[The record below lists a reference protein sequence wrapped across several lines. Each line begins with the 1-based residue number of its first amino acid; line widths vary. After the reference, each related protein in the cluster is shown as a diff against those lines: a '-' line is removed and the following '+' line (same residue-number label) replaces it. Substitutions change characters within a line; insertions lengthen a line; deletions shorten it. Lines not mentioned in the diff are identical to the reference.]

1 MKKTYIVTETG
12 GDLFRRDAE
21 KYEIEIVPMHV
32 QIEGESRDDGAF
44 PVTDIFDSYKRT
56 KVLPKTSAT
65 NPHEYKEAFDRIMA
79 KNPDAQIIHVAYS
92 AITTA
97 SYHNAVLAAEGMNN
111 VTHIDTKN
119 VTGGQRA
126 VVLKIAEYIENNP
139 DATPQQIKEYGENMA
154 EKCQF
159 AFFPGDLEYLKAG
172 GRVSNAAY
180 LVASMLNLKPL
191 IEMIDGKLVGTKKYR
206 GNNDKVFVKFLD
218 EYLANNSFEKETFFM
233 VYSAGLED
241 DVKKQLEHTARKHG
255 YKKITRVPPGCVI
268 ATHAGPGAF
277 GAGGFKIK

>member
-1 MKKTYIVTETG
+1 MRKTYIVTESG
-12 GDLFRRDAE
+12 GDLFRQDAE

-32 QIEGESRDDGAF
+32 QMEGESRDDGAF

-241 DVKKQLEHTARKHG
+241 SVKKQLEHTARKHG
-255 YKKITRVPPGCVI
+255 YKKSTWVPTGCVI

>member
-97 SYHNAVLAAEGMNN
+97 SYHNAVLAAEKIIACGTEAAANEFN
-111 VTHIDTKN
+111 
-119 VTGGQRA
+119 RA
-126 VVLKIAEYIENNP
+126 NYKIMK
-139 DATPQQIKEYGENMA
+139 D
-154 EKCQF
+154 
-159 AFFPGDLEYLKAG
+159 
-172 GRVSNAAY
+172 
-180 LVASMLNLKPL
+180 
-191 IEMIDGKLVGTKKYR
+191 
-206 GNNDKVFVKFLD
+206 
-218 EYLANNSFEKETFFM
+218 SFICF
-233 VYSAGLED
+233 
-241 DVKKQLEHTARKHG
+241 R
-255 YKKITRVPPGCVI
+255 
-268 ATHAGPGAF
+268 
-277 GAGGFKIK
+277 

>member
-1 MKKTYIVTETG
+1 MKKYYIVTETG
-12 GDLFRRDAE
+12 GDLLAQDVE
-21 KYEIEIVPMHV
+21 KYEIEVVPMHV
-32 QIEGESRDDGAF
+32 QMEGESRDDGDF
-44 PVTDIFDSYKRT
+44 PVTEVFESYRRT

-65 NPHEYKEAFDRIMA
+65 NPHEYKEAFDRILA
-79 KNPDAQIIHVAYS
+79 KNPDAHIIHAAYS

-97 SYHNAVLAAEGMNN
+97 SYHNAVLAAEGMTN
-111 VTHIDTKN
+111 VTHIDTKQ

-126 VVLKIAEYIENNP
+126 IVLKIAQFIQANP
-139 DATPQQIKEYGENMA
+139 DATPQQIKEYGENLA
-154 EKCQF
+154 KQCQF

-206 GNNDKVFVKFLD
+206 GTNEKVFVKFLD
-218 EYLANNSFEKETFFM
+218 EYLTYNKFEKETFFM
-233 VYSAGLED
+233 VYSPGMADSL
-241 DVKKQLEHTARKHG
+241 KKQLEDVAAKHG
-255 YKKITRVPPGCVI
+255 YAGFTWVPTGCVI

-277 GAGGFKIK
+277 GVGGFEI

>member
-255 YKKITRVPPGCVI
+255 YKKITWVPTGCVI
-268 ATHAGPGAF
+268 AAHAGPGAF

>member
-1 MKKTYIVTETG
+1 MKKYYIVTETG
-12 GDLFRRDAE
+12 GDLMPADVE
-21 KYEIEIVPMHV
+21 KYGIEVVPMHV
-32 QIEGESRDDGAF
+32 QMEGESRDDGAF
-44 PVTDIFDSYKRT
+44 PVTDIFESYRRT

-79 KNPDAQIIHVAYS
+79 KNPDAQILHVAYS

-97 SYHNAVLAAEGMNN
+97 SYHNAVLAAEGMDN
-111 VTHIDTKN
+111 VTHIDTKM

-126 VVLKIAEYIENNP
+126 IVLKIAEFLENNP
-139 DATPQQIKEYGENMA
+139 DASIQQIKEYSDELVD
-154 EKCQF
+154 KCEF
-159 AFFPGDLEYLKAG
+159 GFFPGDLEYLKAG

-218 EYLANNSFEKETFFM
+218 EYLTNNTFEKDSFFM
-233 VYSAGLED
+233 VWSPGLPD
-241 DVKKQLEHTARKHG
+241 AVKKQLEDVAAKHG
-255 YKKITRVPPGCVI
+255 YEEFTWVPTGCVI
-268 ATHAGPGAF
+268 STHAGPGAY

>member
-1 MKKTYIVTETG
+1 MRKTYIVTESG
-12 GDLFRRDAE
+12 GDLFRQDAE

-32 QIEGESRDDGAF
+32 QMEGESRDDGAF

-97 SYHNAVLAAEGMNN
+97 SYHNAVLAAEGMDN

-126 VVLKIAEYIENNP
+126 VVLKVAEYIENNP

-159 AFFPGDLEYLKAG
+159 SFFPGDLEYLKAG

-218 EYLANNSFEKETFFM
+218 EYLANNNFEKETFFM
-233 VYSAGLED
+233 VYSAGLEGS
-241 DVKKQLEHTARKHG
+241 VKKQLEQTAHKHG
-255 YKKITRVPPGCVI
+255 YKKITWVPTGCVI
-268 ATHAGPGAF
+268 AAHAGPGAF

>member
-1 MKKTYIVTETG
+1 MKNIYIVTETG
-12 GDLFRRDAE
+12 GDLFQSDAR
-21 KYEIEIVPMHV
+21 KYEIEVVPMHV
-32 QIEGESRDDGAF
+32 QMEGESRDDGAF

-56 KVLPKTSAT
+56 KILPKTSAT
-65 NPHEYKEAFDRIMA
+65 NPHEYKQAFDRIMK
-79 KNPDAQIIHVAYS
+79 KNPDAQIVHLAYS

-97 SYHNAVLAAEGMNN
+97 SYHNAVLASEGMTN
-111 VTHIDTKN
+111 VTHIDTKM

-126 VVLKIAEYIENNP
+126 IVLKVAEFVENNP
-139 DATPQQIKEYGENMA
+139 DATIQQIKEYTDELVD
-154 EKCQF
+154 KCEF

-218 EYLANNSFEKETFFM
+218 EYLANNTFEKDSFFM
-233 VYSAGLED
+233 VWSPGLAD
-241 DVKKQLEHTARKHG
+241 TVKKQLEDVAAKHG
-255 YKKITRVPPGCVI
+255 YKNFTWVPTGCVI
-268 ATHAGPGAF
+268 STHAGPGAF
-277 GAGGFKIK
+277 GVGGFKVK

>member
-1 MKKTYIVTETG
+1 MKKYYIVTETG
-12 GDLFRRDAE
+12 GDLFKSDAE

-32 QIEGESRDDGAF
+32 QMEGESRDDGAF
-44 PVTDIFDSYKRT
+44 PVTDVFESYRRT

-65 NPHEYKEAFDRIMA
+65 NPHEYKEAFDRILA
-79 KNPDAQIIHVAYS
+79 KNPDAHIVHVAYS

-97 SYHNAVLAAEGMNN
+97 SYHNAVLAAEDMTN
-111 VTHIDTKN
+111 VTHIDTKQ

-126 VVLKIAEYIENNP
+126 VVLKVAEFIEANP
-139 DATPQQIKEYGENMA
+139 DATPQQIKEYGEMMA
-154 EKCQF
+154 EKARF
-159 AFFPGDLEYLKAG
+159 GFFPGDLEYLKAG

-206 GNNDKVFVKFLD
+206 GTNEKVFVKFLD
-218 EYLANNSFEKETFFM
+218 EYLTENKFEKETFFM
-233 VYSAGLED
+233 VYSEGMAASL
-241 DVKKQLEHTARKHG
+241 KQQLADIAVKHG
-255 YKKITRVPPGCVI
+255 YEGFTWVPTGCVI

-277 GAGGFKIK
+277 GAGGFKI

>member
-1 MKKTYIVTETG
+1 MKKYYIVTETG
-12 GDLFRRDAE
+12 GDLLPEDIA
-21 KYEIEIVPMHV
+21 KYDIEVVPMHV
-32 QIEGESRDDGAF
+32 QMEGESRDDGAF
-44 PVTDIFDSYKRT
+44 PVTEVFESYRRT

-79 KNPDAQIIHVAYS
+79 NKPDAHIFHVAYS

-97 SYHNAVLAAEGMNN
+97 SYHNAVLAAEDMTN
-111 VTHIDTKN
+111 VTHIDTKQ

-126 VVLKIAEYIENNP
+126 VVLKIAEFIEANP
-139 DATPQQIKEYGENMA
+139 DATPQQVKEYGEMMA
-154 EKCQF
+154 EKARF
-159 AFFPGDLEYLKAG
+159 GFFPGDLEYLKAG

-206 GNNDKVFVKFLD
+206 GTNEKVFVKFLD
-218 EYLANNSFEKETFFM
+218 EYLTENKFEKETFFM
-233 VYSAGLED
+233 VYSPGMADGL
-241 DVKKQLEHTARKHG
+241 KQQLADIAVKHG
-255 YKKITRVPPGCVI
+255 YEGFTWVPTGCVI

-277 GAGGFKIK
+277 GAGGFKI

>member
-97 SYHNAVLAAEGMNN
+97 SYHNAVLAAEGMDN

-119 VTGGQRA
+119 VTGGLRA

-139 DATPQQIKEYGENMA
+139 DATPQQIKEYGEKIA

-218 EYLANNSFEKETFFM
+218 EYLVNNSFEKETFFM

-241 DVKKQLEHTARKHG
+241 DVKKQLEHTAEKHG
-255 YKKITRVPPGCVI
+255 YKKTTWVPTGCVI